1 MGMNVKLSS
10 FAKRIDSTYQ
20 AIILYFLDMD
30 IGIKELRFKK
40 PSKNCYLEITID
52 ESGIGVIDYFNF

>member
-40 PSKNCYLEITID
+40 PSKNYYLEITID